1 MLYIRK
7 DHAPQELIAD
17 RATPGSDF
25 DGLRKEPI
33 RRALLEEQGYLCAY
47 CMCRI
52 EDTYQST
59 KIEHYKPRSGYPG
72 LQMDY
77 GNMLA
82 VCHGGEGGDP
92 AHYTCDTKK
101 GDQELR
107 INPQEPSHMKTIRY
121 YDDGRIDS
129 TNEDFQKDIRTLN
142 LNDTGLIGRRVAALN
157 TLKEEIHDMFKE
169 RKATQRG
176 LEKMMQHIES
186 KWPKIPF
193 CGILLWYLRKKLA
206 VRRNK

>member
-7 DHAPQELIAD
+7 GQVPQELIED
-17 RATPGSDF
+17 RVTPGSDF

-33 RRALLEEQGYLCAY
+33 RHALLEEQGYLCAY

-59 KIEHYKPRSGYPG
+59 KIEHYKPRSCYPA

-101 GDQELR
+101 GDKELR

-129 TNEDFQKDIRTLN
+129 TNDDFRQDIKILN
-142 LNDTGLIGRRVAALN
+142 LNDTGLIGKRVSALN
-157 TLKEEIHDMFKE
+157 ALKQKLYEMFKE
-169 RKATQRG
+169 RTATQRSM
-176 LEKMMQHIES
+176 EKLLQQIEMQM
-186 KWPKIPF
+186 PKRPF
-193 CGILLWYLRKKLA
+193 CGILIWYLQKRLA
-206 VRRNK
+206 VTRM